1 MPVILKRICLSIYLK
16 QIKAVVEKSHCQNET
31 HLRHGLPTIR
41 MFSGSWK
48 LVANHVWMFH
58 RTK

>member
-1 MPVILKRICLSIYLK
+1 MFINLFKTNKSSCR
-16 QIKAVVEKSHCQNET
+16 KSHCQNET
-31 HLRHGLPTIR
+31 HLRHGLPTTL